1 MFSLI
6 ITPYIICVG
15 LSFIYTHLCLPL
27 HHNLS
32 VPDCRLKEWNRK
44 CNKMSYNSYNSSGSA
59 ARRPSRTTR
68 SPFTTSQSS
77 RDIYSPS
84 SFSTT
89 FRNSGVGYPVTTSP
103 SFQSTYSSPS
113 YSVSSGPGV
122 TIPIQSVTTNG
133 HSNGYHS
140 HLSPNTNNN
149 VDNQRWGKI
158 YTHLHHSSHFFKIE
172 REFFPFLNFSSN
184 CSLSTGAI
192 LYDKQSC
199 VDQLRNNLT
208 TF

>member
-1 MFSLI
+1 MSD
-6 ITPYIICVG
+6 
-15 LSFIYTHLCLPL
+15 SAWYTHLA
-27 HHNLS
+27 
-32 VPDCRLKEWNRK
+32 DCRLKEWSRK

-68 SPFTTSQSS
+68 SPFATSQSS

-113 YSVSSGPGV
+113 YSVPSGPGV

-149 VDNQRWGKI
+149 VDTHRWGQI
-158 YTHLHHSSHFFKIE
+158 DTHLHHLSHFFKMK
-172 REFFPFLNFSSN
+172 REIIFPFLNFSSN

-192 LYDKQSC
+192 LNDKQSC
-199 VDQLRNNLT
+199 VDQLRNNLM